1 MGYAWRQP
9 RPPCHPR
16 RYAMS
21 LRPEP
26 LPSIPD
32 PTATAVRAAFPKGN
46 LYVDLRAEFG
56 TFYEDQLFADLYPSE
71 GRPVEVPPWR
81 LALVMVMQYIEGLT
95 DRQAADAVRRC
106 IDWKYALS
114 LDLHDPGFDFTL
126 LHDFRERLLT
136 HDAVQRLLDTF
147 LTACKSRG
155 WIKTRGTQRTD
166 STYIVAA
173 IRRLYYL
180 ECVQEAMRY
189 ALNQLSEGNAAW
201 VLQRVPLE
209 WYERYGPRA
218 EVSRFPKETSKRDAL
233 ALQIGADGYA
243 LMAWL
248 WRDESPQYL
257 RDLPAVEILRQIWLQ
272 HYYRCTVPG
281 METLR
286 WRSTDEQPPA
296 ALLIQSPYDVE
307 ARYSQKRETQWVGYK
322 VHVSETCDVGQPD
335 LITQVSTTRATT
347 SDFVMAPVIQ
357 EDLAA
362 RDLVPG
368 THLVDSGY
376 VVAEVLVSA
385 QQQQI
390 DVVGPPL
397 SSSSRQQRDGQGY
410 DLHAFVIDWEA
421 QQAQCPQGQ
430 RSIKWTPGRSQTG
443 ESVIRIRF
451 ARATCRACPTRQAC
465 TSSPKAPRQLTV
477 KPQVYHEALQAAR
490 QRQETPEF
498 KAQYPL
504 RAGVEST
511 LSQAVR
517 RFDFRRSRYIGL
529 ARTHLQ
535 QLLNATAMNV
545 VRVIAWLRGKP
556 LGDRRRKP
564 GHLARLAHHPLS
576 R

>member
-1 MGYAWRQP
+1 
-9 RPPCHPR
+9 
-16 RYAMS
+16 MS

-26 LPSIPD
+26 LPPIPD
-32 PTATAVRAAFPKGN
+32 TTAAAVRAAFPKGN
-46 LYVDLRAEFG
+46 LYVDLRTEFG
-56 TFYEDQLFADLYPSE
+56 TLYHDQLFADLYPPE
-71 GRPVEVPPWR
+71 GRLVEVAPWR
-81 LALVMVMQYIEGLT
+81 LALVLVMQFIEGLT

-106 IDWKYALS
+106 MDWKYALS

-126 LHDFRERLLT
+126 LHDFRERLLA
-136 HDAVQRLLDTF
+136 HEASQRLLDTF
-147 LTACKSRG
+147 LAACKTHG
-155 WIKTRGTQRTD
+155 WIKLRGTQRTD
-166 STYIVAA
+166 STHVLAA

-180 ECVQEAMRY
+180 ECVHEALRQ
-189 ALNQLSEGNAAW
+189 ALNHLSEADATW
-201 VLQRVPLE
+201 VQQHVPLA

-218 EVSRFPKETSKRDAL
+218 EVGRYPKEASKREAL
-233 ALQIGADGYA
+233 ALQIGADGYQ
-243 LMAWL
+243 LLEWL
-248 WRDESPQYL
+248 GAEEQAATL
-257 RDLPAVEILRQIWLQ
+257 RPLPAVEVLRQIWVQ

-281 METLR
+281 MEVLR
-286 WRSTDEQPPA
+286 WRTTDEQPPA

-322 VHVSETCDVGQPD
+322 VHLSETCDVGQPD
-335 LITQVSTTRATT
+335 LITQVSTTLATT
-347 SDFVMAPVIQ
+347 SDFVMAPVLQ
-357 EDLAA
+357 ADLAA

-397 SSSSRQQRDGQGY
+397 GSSSRQQRDGQGY

-430 RSIKWTPGRSQTG
+430 RSVKWTPGHSQTG
-443 ESVIRIRF
+443 EAVLRIRF
-451 ARATCRACPTRQAC
+451 DQATCRACPTRQAC
-465 TSSPKAPRQLTV
+465 TSSPEAPRQLTV
-477 KPQVYHEALQAAR
+477 KPQAYHEALQAAR

-498 KAQYPL
+498 KALYAL

-517 RFDFRRSRYIGL
+517 RFDLRRSRYIGL

-535 QLLNATAMNV
+535 QVLTATAMNV

-556 LGDRRRKP
+556 PGDKQRPAGRF
-564 GHLARLAHHPLS
+564 ARLAPDPLAMGALAAAGGT
-576 R
+576 

>member
-1 MGYAWRQP
+1 
-9 RPPCHPR
+9 
-16 RYAMS
+16 MS
-21 LRPEP
+21 LRPQT
-26 LPSIPD
+26 LPPIPD
-32 PTATAVRAAFPKGN
+32 TTAAAVRAAFPKGN
-46 LYVDLRAEFG
+46 LYIDLRAEFG
-56 TFYEDQLFADLYPSE
+56 TLYDDQLFADLYPPA

-166 STYIVAA
+166 STYVIAA

-189 ALNQLSEGNAAW
+189 ALNQLSEGNADW
-201 VLQRVPLE
+201 VRQRVPLE
-209 WYERYGPRA
+209 WYARYGPRA

-243 LMAWL
+243 LMEWL
-248 WRDESPQYL
+248 WHDESPRYL
-257 RDLPAVEILRQIWLQ
+257 RDLPAVEILRQMWLQ
-272 HYYRCTVPG
+272 HYYRCTAPG

-335 LITQVSTTRATT
+335 VSAQVNTTSATT
-347 SDFVMAPVIQ
+347 SDFVMGPVIH

-362 RDLVPG
+362 RDLLPG
-368 THLVDSGY
+368 MHLVDSGY

-385 QQQQI
+385 QQQHI

-397 SSSSRQQRDGQGY
+397 GSSSWQQRDGQGY
-410 DLHAFVIDWEA
+410 DLHTFVIDWEA

-430 RSIKWTPGRSQTG
+430 WSVKWTPGHSQTG

-451 ARATCRACPTRQAC
+451 DRATCRACPTRPAC
-465 TSSPKAPRQLTV
+465 TSSPEAPRQLTV
-477 KPQVYHEALQAAR
+477 KPRVYHEALQTAR

-498 KAQYPL
+498 RAQYAL
-504 RAGVEST
+504 RAGVESS
-511 LSQAVR
+511 LSQGVR
-517 RFDFRRSRYIGL
+517 RFALRQSRYIGL
-529 ARTHLQ
+529 VRTHLQ
-535 QLLNATAMNV
+535 QVLTATAMNV
-545 VRVIAWLRGKP
+545 VRVIDWLRGKP
-556 LGDRRRKP
+556 LGEKRRPAGRFM
-564 GHLARLAHHPLS
+564 RLAPAPLVS
-576 R
+576 EALTSAGVT